1 LIYYGSFFM
10 SKIYLVGTGPGSADY
25 LTSMAFKTVELAD
38 VLVGSRRAL
47 NLFPDYQGDT
57 LELRARN
64 MDQMMTKTVELAR
77 VGNTVVVLST
87 GDPGFSGVLKP
98 IQKLAGEVEVEVVPG
113 ISSLQLCA
121 ARLRIPWDE
130 ANLLTLHGKGN
141 SEPILDV
148 LDNGKPTI
156 VLPDFRVHDLAQF
169 LLDAGVDPQRQVAI
183 CERLSYPDEQIFQGT
198 MEQAVCTESSYLC
211 VMVIY

>member
-1 LIYYGSFFM
+1 M

-25 LTSMAFKTVELAD
+25 ITALAFKTVELAD
-38 VLVGSRRAL
+38 ILVGSRRAL
-47 NLFPDYQGDT
+47 QLFPDYQGPI

-64 MDQMMTKTVELAR
+64 MDEMMAKTVELAR
-77 VGNTVVVLST
+77 EGNTVVVLST

-98 IQKLAGEVEVEVVPG
+98 IKRLAAEVEVEVVPG

-121 ARLRIPWDE
+121 ARLLIPWDE

-141 SEPILDV
+141 SEPLLEVI
-148 LDNGKPTI
+148 DNGRTTI
-156 VLPDFRVHDLAQF
+156 VLPDFRAHELAQF
-169 LLDAGVDPQRQVAI
+169 LMDKGVYPERQVAVG
-183 CERLSYPDEQIFQGT
+183 ERLSYPDEKIFQGT
-198 MEQAVCTESSYLC
+198 LEQAARTEFSYLC

>member
-1 LIYYGSFFM
+1 M

-25 LTSMAFKTVELAD
+25 ITTLAFKTVKLAN

-47 NLFPDYQGDT
+47 QLFPDYQGET
-57 LELRARN
+57 LELRAKN
-64 MDQMMTKTVELAR
+64 MDEMMTTSVKLAR
-77 VGNTVVVLST
+77 EGNTVVVLST

-121 ARLRIPWDE
+121 ARLQIPWDE

-141 SEPILDV
+141 SAPILD
-148 LDNGKPTI
+148 LIDNGRPTI
-156 VLPDFRVHDLAQF
+156 VLPDFRVHDLAQY
-169 LLDAGVDPQRQVAI
+169 LLDNGALPQRRVAVG
-183 CERLSYPDEQIFQGT
+183 ERLSYPDERIFQGT
-198 MEQAVCTESSYLC
+198 LQQAASTEFSYLC

>member
-1 LIYYGSFFM
+1 M
-10 SKIYLVGTGPGSADY
+10 SKIYLVGTGTGSADY

-64 MDQMMTKTVELAR
+64 MDQMMAKTVELAR

-198 MEQAVCTESSYLC
+198 MEQAACTEFSYLC

>member
-1 LIYYGSFFM
+1 M

-25 LTSMAFKTVELAD
+25 ITTLAFKTVKLAN

-47 NLFPDYQGDT
+47 QLFPDYQGET

-64 MDQMMTKTVELAR
+64 MDEMMTTSVKLAR
-77 VGNTVVVLST
+77 EGNTVVVLST

-121 ARLRIPWDE
+121 ARLQIPWDE

-141 SEPILDV
+141 SASILD
-148 LDNGKPTI
+148 LIDNGRPTM
-156 VLPDFRVHDLAQF
+156 VLPDFRVHDLAQY
-169 LLDAGVDPQRQVAI
+169 LLDNGALPQRRVAVG
-183 CERLSYPDEQIFQGT
+183 ERLSYPDERIFQGT
-198 MEQAVCTESSYLC
+198 LQQAASTEFSYLC

>member
-1 LIYYGSFFM
+1 M
-10 SKIYLVGTGPGSADY
+10 SKIYLVGTGPGAADY
-25 LTSMAFKTVELAD
+25 LTFTAFKTVELAD

-64 MDQMMTKTVELAR
+64 MDEMMTKTVKLAR
-77 VGNTVVVLST
+77 IGNTVVVLST

-98 IQKLAGEVEVEVVPG
+98 IQELAGEIEVEVVPG

-121 ARLRIPWDE
+121 ARLLIPWDE
-130 ANLLTLHGKGN
+130 ANLITLHGKGN
-141 SEPILDV
+141 SAPILNV
-148 LDNGKPTI
+148 VDNGKPTI
-156 VLPDFRVHDLAQF
+156 VLPDFRVHDLAQY
-169 LLDAGVDPQRQVAI
+169 LLDNGVDPQRQVAI
-183 CERLSYPDEQIFQGT
+183 CERLSYDDEKIFQGSL
-198 MEQAVCTESSYLC
+198 EQAARTEFSYLC